1 MKRSVPVLANAELD
15 LYVRTVY
22 SLLRSSGE
30 VDVRAFEEAH
40 AYSHSSLHEGA
51 LSPVPDLS
59 AFAYAAGRLP
69 ACISEVKRIVLG
81 QSHELFEAAGHQ
93 VREWE
98 VVKTRGR
105 RRPLRFNGKDTL
117 AVFIASASDIDD
129 LVPIVTA
136 YQIEWNK
143 MHALLSGLGS
153 ERPSQKKVTS
163 TIRRAPSPKEL
174 AQLLSIEESEVD
186 RLLSAFGGVEKAE
199 SSLLALARRPLKL
212 KIRMLASSHSQY
224 QRAAQRWW
232 SGVEPVYMQKGRP
245 TAEARVAS
253 LPRPARPTAAA
264 DKTHRPPVYFV
275 SSNTHAVAN
284 LMGGFARAEQSSI
297 AEWAKRTNVEGLA
310 ESVMH
315 AESAKVD
322 ASGIAKS
329 NEKALLPLVHYLLRH
344 WIHAD
349 PRGERMRRVRS
360 YEAAGGVHHLSGPG
374 NIDVDAQLIEISK
387 LTADRVDPRIAVPGF
402 ELLAKSDAIVIN
414 IDYPLGMAAYH
425 LLSRVGQGVG
435 ELRGV
440 YVMGKAA
447 TLNGRVGDVML
458 SNVVYDEHSQNT
470 FLFANAFGASQVGKY
485 LQYGSVLDNQ
495 KAVTVRSAFLQNKD
509 YMTHLYREGYSVLEM
524 EAGPFLAA
532 TYELTNPQRVPQ
544 DEIVNLAGDLPFDLG
559 IVHYASDTPYS
570 RRQSLLSKSLSYF
583 GVDATYGCAIA
594 IVRRIL
600 ECEVARLKPT
610 R

>member
-1 MKRSVPVLANAELD
+1 MKRAVPVVANAELD

-51 LSPVPDLS
+51 LTPVPDLS

-136 YQIEWNK
+136 FQIEWNK

-163 TIRRAPSPKEL
+163 NIRRAPTPPEL
-174 AQLLSIEESEVD
+174 AQLLSIEAADVE
-186 RLLSAFGGVEKAE
+186 RLISAFGGPEKAE
-199 SSLLALARRPLKL
+199 SSLLALARRPMKL
-212 KIRMLASSHSQY
+212 KMRMLASSHSQY

-232 SGVEPVYMQKGRP
+232 SGVEPVYMQTTRP
-245 TAEARVAS
+245 SDARDQAVAS
-253 LPRPARPTAAA
+253 LPRPSRRTVAE
-264 DKTHRPPVYFV
+264 KSHRPPVYFV

-284 LMGGFARAEQSSI
+284 LMGGFARTEQKTI

-315 AESAKVD
+315 AESAKT
-322 ASGIAKS
+322 
-329 NEKALLPLVHYLLRH
+329 EKA
-344 WIHAD
+344 
-349 PRGERMRRVRS
+349 
-360 YEAAGGVHHLSGPG
+360 
-374 NIDVDAQLIEISK
+374 
-387 LTADRVDPRIAVPGF
+387 
-402 ELLAKSDAIVIN
+402 
-414 IDYPLGMAAYH
+414 
-425 LLSRVGQGVG
+425 
-435 ELRGV
+435 
-440 YVMGKAA
+440 
-447 TLNGRVGDVML
+447 
-458 SNVVYDEHSQNT
+458 
-470 FLFANAFGASQVGKY
+470 
-485 LQYGSVLDNQ
+485 
-495 KAVTVRSAFLQNKD
+495 
-509 YMTHLYREGYSVLEM
+509 
-524 EAGPFLAA
+524 
-532 TYELTNPQRVPQ
+532 
-544 DEIVNLAGDLPFDLG
+544 
-559 IVHYASDTPYS
+559 
-570 RRQSLLSKSLSYF
+570 
-583 GVDATYGCAIA
+583 
-594 IVRRIL
+594 
-600 ECEVARLKPT
+600 
-610 R
+610 